1 MLSCLLLHIQI
12 AHDAAMAYM
21 NSKEP
26 QYRTIADV
34 IIMALAKSKTINHGK
49 FQGLCTSDILHYI
62 NSVIILYTLKDKHSN
77 SFSNLAQGG
86 QIHGIKY

>member
-1 MLSCLLLHIQI
+1 MYHAIEYDQSVVILAVMLLCYGTSLIFAIQV

-34 IIMALAKSKTINHGK
+34 IIMALAKTKGVSHRK
-49 FQGLCTSDILHYI
+49 
-62 NSVIILYTLKDKHSN
+62 
-77 SFSNLAQGG
+77 
-86 QIHGIKY
+86 

>member
-1 MLSCLLLHIQI
+1 MFSYLLLPIQI

-49 FQGLCTSDILHYI
+49 GNGLYI
-62 NSVIILYTLKDKHSN
+62 
-77 SFSNLAQGG
+77 
-86 QIHGIKY
+86 

>member
-1 MLSCLLLHIQI
+1 MLSCLLLPVQI

-49 FQGLCTSDILHYI
+49 GNKLYI
-62 NSVIILYTLKDKHSN
+62 YVYYITNNSCDNIVYPTE
-77 SFSNLAQGG
+77 
-86 QIHGIKY
+86 